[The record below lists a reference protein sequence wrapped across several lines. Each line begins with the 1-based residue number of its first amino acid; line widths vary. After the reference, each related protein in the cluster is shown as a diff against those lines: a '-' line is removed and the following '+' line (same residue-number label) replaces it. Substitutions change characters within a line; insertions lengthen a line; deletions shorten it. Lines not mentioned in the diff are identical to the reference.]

1 MDNNSINLELRNN
14 LIITQQMIYAL
25 SLLKLNNDD
34 LLNEIKKS
42 TEDNIF
48 VELIDKRQ
56 TYVEDFNELSIPII
70 KSEDFRYELLKEF
83 RLLSNNYKDI
93 QIAEYIIF
101 NLDDKGFY
109 KDNLKEVSMIYKT
122 DINHIKIIIND
133 IKNINMYGF
142 ACKSLKEFLI
152 FQTNNIDLKNFLEV
166 NFDKLSSISINSILE
181 NSDYSFEE
189 IKNFMD
195 EIKVLKQYPM
205 QGLSN
210 LERNYDSVIDLF
222 VEIDDDIKV
231 YINNLFE
238 FKINTDY
245 IDYIPNADYITK
257 KYILNDYNQAK
268 FIKKAIEERNRN
280 LITITKEIV
289 SFHRNFFTKNENLK
303 SLNMKKI
310 AELTGLSIS
319 TISRAVSY
327 KKISYNG
334 EIFELKNFFVS
345 GITQGQYT
353 FSADQIKNTILEI
366 IETENHTKV
375 FSDNEIC
382 KLLNKKGIP
391 VKRRT
396 ITKYREEL
404 NILNS
409 RQRKKIYLIKN
420 LNL

>member
-1 MDNNSINLELRNN
+1 MDNNINLELRNN

-56 TYVEDFNELSIPII
+56 TYLDDFNELSIPII
-70 KSEDFRYELLKEF
+70 KSEDYRYELLKEF

-122 DINHIKIIIND
+122 DINHIQIIIDD

-152 FQTNNIDLKNFLEV
+152 FQTDNIDLKKFLEV
-166 NFDKLSSISINSILE
+166 NFDKLSSISINNISK
-181 NSDYSFEE
+181 NSDYNFKE
-189 IKNFMD
+189 IENFMG
-195 EIKVLKQYPM
+195 EIRVLKQYPM

-210 LERNYDSVIDLF
+210 SESNYDSIIDLF

-231 YINNLFE
+231 YINSLFE

-245 IDYIPNADYITK
+245 IDFIPNADYTTK

-334 EIFELKNFFVS
+334 KIFELKNFFVS

-353 FSADQIKNTILEI
+353 FSSDQIKNTMLKI
-366 IETENHTKV
+366 IETENYTKV

-409 RQRKKIYLIKN
+409 RQRKKIYLLKN